1 MKLVVGTSRPVEFFK
16 WGTLVKRHKI
26 LCYYSFGGSV
36 PSGGVDEIG
45 RVGDFVPWLPSLY
58 EEKIFTFQQEAMEYE
73 GCSGFG
79 FVGNQYIVVHGRDSD
94 GSPSYGRNVKID
106 VSNCVTN
113 FSRPPRDRVVLG
125 SWFEVVEW
133 NGICGFREPGSGRIK
148 PLRAAL
154 EGDPV
159 LKGLADGG
167 DSVFSFE
174 EDASSG
180 EQFIVVCSGDPE
192 GLFGRRIPVSKG

>member
-1 MKLVVGTSRPVEFFK
+1 MELPCPYFTTLSSWAWRFASLSVLSRGSKVV
-16 WGTLVKRHKI
+16 
-26 LCYYSFGGSV
+26 
-36 PSGGVDEIG
+36 
-45 RVGDFVPWLPSLY
+45 
-58 EEKIFTFQQEAMEYE
+58 
-73 GCSGFG
+73 
-79 FVGNQYIVVHGRDSD
+79 
-94 GSPSYGRNVKID
+94 
-106 VSNCVTN
+106 VT
-113 FSRPPRDRVVLG
+113 
-125 SWFEVVEW
+125 SWFGVVEG